1 MKVITQTVRWGNGVH
16 GTTVTAE
23 SGGQTLLVASI
34 SLTEASRLS
43 HMIFPEA
50 DFAKFQKLYDDLPPD
65 EQVSVREAV
74 ESGIIAAADERD
86 AQWSTPISA

>member
-1 MKVITQTVRWGNGVH
+1 MKVTTRTVRWSNGVY

-23 SGGQTLLVASI
+23 SSGQTLLVASI

-50 DFAKFQKLYDDLPPD
+50 DSVKFQKLYVGLSPD

-86 AQWSTPISA
+86 ALWSTPISA